1 MRRRRPRRP
10 PSRRPRSRR
19 PTRPATRPGP
29 ARTGDAE
36 RGRGQYRALR
46 GRWRR
51 SVRWSRAPRLRFRRA
66 ARSRPARPPALVGA
80 GHPRLPSPGILF
92 KDITPLLADGAA
104 WRVAVDHLAG
114 LHGIEPVD
122 RVVGIEARGFVM
134 GAAVA
139 YRLGVGFIPLRK
151 PNKLPHTTRSVTYA
165 LEYGSDTLEM
175 HVDAVQPG
183 ERVLIIDDVLATGGT
198 AAAAARL
205 LTDAGATVAGLTFLL
220 ELGFLHGRDRLD
232 GLPVSSLLVF

>member
-1 MRRRRPRRP
+1 MR
-10 PSRRPRSRR
+10 S
-19 PTRPATRPGP
+19 
-29 ARTGDAE
+29 
-36 RGRGQYRALR
+36 L
-46 GRWRR
+46 
-51 SVRWSRAPRLRFRRA
+51 VRDIPDF
-66 ARSRPARPPALVGA
+66 
-80 GHPRLPSPGILF
+80 PSPGILF

-220 ELGFLHGRDRLD
+220 ELGFLHGRDRLT

>member
-1 MRRRRPRRP
+1 
-10 PSRRPRSRR
+10 
-19 PTRPATRPGP
+19 
-29 ARTGDAE
+29 
-36 RGRGQYRALR
+36 
-46 GRWRR
+46 
-51 SVRWSRAPRLRFRRA
+51 
-66 ARSRPARPPALVGA
+66 
-80 GHPRLPSPGILF
+80 
-92 KDITPLLADGAA
+92 
-104 WRVAVDHLAG
+104 
-114 LHGIEPVD
+114 
-122 RVVGIEARGFVM
+122 
-134 GAAVA
+134 AVA

-198 AAAAARL
+198 AAAAAQL